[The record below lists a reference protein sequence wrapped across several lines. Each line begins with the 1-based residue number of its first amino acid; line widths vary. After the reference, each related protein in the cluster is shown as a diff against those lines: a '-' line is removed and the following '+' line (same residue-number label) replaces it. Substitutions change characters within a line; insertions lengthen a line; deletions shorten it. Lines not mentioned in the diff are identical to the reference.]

1 MLSQEELSAIYIS
14 MKVAVC
20 STLLILPPGI
30 FISWVL
36 AKSRVR
42 GKSVIDTLVNLPL
55 ALAPVVSGFFLL
67 ILISR
72 TGLVGRTL
80 YGEFGIELPFTW
92 YAAVLASAL
101 ISFPLLVRVVRVA
114 MEEVD
119 PRLENAARTL
129 GAGPWRVFCTVTLPL
144 AIRGVVAGS
153 ILAFTRSLGE
163 FGATIMVAGNIPG
176 KTQTIPLAVF
186 NYVQTGHD
194 EKGIRLVLIATVLAF
209 SALFLAQNISRRTT
223 H

>member
-36 AKSRVR
+36 AKSRIR
-42 GKSVIDTLVNLPL
+42 GKSVIDTLVSLPL

-129 GAGPWRVFCTVTLPL
+129 GAGPWRVFYTVTLPL
-144 AIRGVVAGS
+144 AIRGVIAGS

-209 SALFLAQNISRRTT
+209 FALFLAQNISRRTT

>member
-1 MLSQEELSAIYIS
+1 MLSQEEMSAICIS

-36 AKSRVR
+36 AKSTVR
-42 GKSVIDTLVNLPL
+42 GKSVIDTLVNMPL
-55 ALAPVVSGFFLL
+55 ALAPVVSGFLLL
-67 ILISR
+67 ILISK
-72 TGLVGRTL
+72 TGLVGRVL
-80 YGEFGIELPFTW
+80 YEDLGIELPFTW
-92 YAAVLASAL
+92 YAAVLASAV
-101 ISFPLLVRVVRVA
+101 IAFPLLVRVVRVA

-129 GAGPWRVFCTVTLPL
+129 GAGPWKVFCTVTLPL
-144 AIRGVVAGS
+144 SIRGVIAGS

-186 NYVQTGHD
+186 NYVQTGHED
-194 EKGIRLVLIATVLAF
+194 RGIRLVLIAALLAF
-209 SALFLAQNISRRTT
+209 FALYLAQSFSSRTT

>member
-1 MLSQEELSAIYIS
+1 MLSQEEMSAIYIS

-30 FISWVL
+30 FISWLL
-36 AKSRVR
+36 AKSTVR
-42 GKSVIDTLVNLPL
+42 GKSVIDTLVNMPL
-55 ALAPVVSGFFLL
+55 ALAPVVSGFLLL
-67 ILISR
+67 ILISK
-72 TGLVGRTL
+72 TGLVGRVL
-80 YGEFGIELPFTW
+80 YEDLGIELPFTW
-92 YAAVLASAL
+92 YAAVLASAV
-101 ISFPLLVRVVRVA
+101 IAFPLLVRVVRVA

-129 GAGPWRVFCTVTLPL
+129 GAGPWKVFCTVTLPL
-144 AIRGVVAGS
+144 SIRGVIAGS

-186 NYVQTGHD
+186 NYVQTGHED
-194 EKGIRLVLIATVLAF
+194 RGIRLVLIAALLAF
-209 SALFLAQNISRRTT
+209 FALYLAQSFSSRTT

>member
-42 GKSVIDTLVNLPL
+42 GKSVIDTLVSLPL

-72 TGLVGRTL
+72 TGLVGQTL

-129 GAGPWRVFCTVTLPL
+129 GAGPWRVFYTVTLPL
-144 AIRGVVAGS
+144 AIRGVIAGS

-209 SALFLAQNISRRTT
+209 FALFLAQNISRRTT

>member
-1 MLSQEELSAIYIS
+1 MLSQEEMSAIYIS

-36 AKSRVR
+36 AKSTVR
-42 GKSVIDTLVNLPL
+42 GKSVIDTLVNMPL

-67 ILISR
+67 ILISKA
-72 TGLVGRTL
+72 GLVGRVL
-80 YGEFGIELPFTW
+80 YKDLGIELPFTW
-92 YAAVLASAL
+92 YAAVLASAV
-101 ISFPLLVRVVRVA
+101 IAFPLLVRVVRVA

-129 GAGPWRVFCTVTLPL
+129 GAGPWKVFCTVTLPL
-144 AIRGVVAGS
+144 SIRGVIAGS

-186 NYVQTGHD
+186 NYVQTGHED
-194 EKGIRLVLIATVLAF
+194 RGIRLVLIATLLAF
-209 SALFLAQNISRRTT
+209 FALYLAQSFSSRTT
-223 H
+223 Y

>member
-36 AKSRVR
+36 AKSRIR
-42 GKSVIDTLVNLPL
+42 GKSVIDTLVSLPL

-101 ISFPLLVRVVRVA
+101 IAFPLLVRVVRVA

-129 GAGPWRVFCTVTLPL
+129 GAGPWRVFYTVTLPL
-144 AIRGVVAGS
+144 AIRGVIAGS

-209 SALFLAQNISRRTT
+209 FALFLAQNISKRTT

>member
-1 MLSQEELSAIYIS
+1 MLSQEEMSAIYIS

-36 AKSRVR
+36 AKSTVR
-42 GKSVIDTLVNLPL
+42 GKSVIDTLVNMPL
-55 ALAPVVSGFFLL
+55 ALAPVVSGFLLL
-67 ILISR
+67 ILISK
-72 TGLVGRTL
+72 TGLVGRVL
-80 YGEFGIELPFTW
+80 YEDLGIELPFTW
-92 YAAVLASAL
+92 YAAVLASAV
-101 ISFPLLVRVVRVA
+101 IAFPLLVRVVRVA

-129 GAGPWRVFCTVTLPL
+129 GAGPWKVFCTVTLPL
-144 AIRGVVAGS
+144 SIRGVIAGS

-186 NYVQTGHD
+186 NYVQTGHED
-194 EKGIRLVLIATVLAF
+194 RGIRLVLIAALLAF
-209 SALFLAQNISRRTT
+209 FALYLAQSFSSRTT

>member
-1 MLSQEELSAIYIS
+1 MLSQEEMSAIYIS

-20 STLLILPPGI
+20 STFLILPPAI

-42 GKSVIDTLVNLPL
+42 GKSVIDTLVNMPL

-72 TGLVGRTL
+72 TGAIGRFL
-80 YGEFGIELPFTW
+80 YEDLGIELTFTW
-92 YAAVLASAL
+92 YAAVLASAV
-101 ISFPLLVRVVRVA
+101 IAFPLLVRVARVA

-129 GAGPWRVFCTVTLPL
+129 GASPWRVFCTVTLPL
-144 AIRGVVAGS
+144 SIRGVIAGS

-163 FGATIMVAGNIPG
+163 FGATIMLAGNIPG

-186 NYVQTGHD
+186 NCVQTGHED
-194 EKGIRLVLIATVLAF
+194 AGLRLVFIATILAF

>member
-1 MLSQEELSAIYIS
+1 MLSPEEISAIYIS

-20 STLLILPPGI
+20 STLLILPPAI
-30 FISWVL
+30 LISWVL
-36 AKSRVR
+36 AKSSIR
-42 GKSVIDTLVNLPL
+42 GKSFIETLVNMPL

-72 TGLVGRTL
+72 TGVVGRIL
-80 YGEFGIELPFTW
+80 YEDLGIELTFTW
-92 YAAVLASAL
+92 YAAVLASAV
-101 ISFPLLVRVVRVA
+101 IAFPLLVRVARVA

-119 PRLENAARTL
+119 PKLENAARTL
-129 GAGPWRVFCTVTLPL
+129 GASPWRVFYTVTLPL
-144 AIRGVVAGS
+144 SIRGVIAGS

-163 FGATIMVAGNIPG
+163 FGATIMLAGNIPG

-186 NYVQTGHD
+186 NCVQTGHED
-194 EKGIRLVLIATVLAF
+194 EGLRLVFIATILAF
-209 SALFLAQNISRRTT
+209 SALFAAQSISSRTT

>member
-1 MLSQEELSAIYIS
+1 MLSQEEMSAIYIS

-36 AKSRVR
+36 AKTTVR
-42 GKSVIDTLVNLPL
+42 GKSVIDTLVNMPL
-55 ALAPVVSGFFLL
+55 ALAPVVSGFLLL
-67 ILISR
+67 ILISK
-72 TGLVGRTL
+72 TGLVGRVL
-80 YGEFGIELPFTW
+80 YEDLGIELPFTW
-92 YAAVLASAL
+92 YAAVLASAV
-101 ISFPLLVRVVRVA
+101 IAFPLLVRVVRVA

-129 GAGPWRVFCTVTLPL
+129 GAGPWKVFCTVTLPL
-144 AIRGVVAGS
+144 SIRGVIAGS

-186 NYVQTGHD
+186 NYVQTGHED
-194 EKGIRLVLIATVLAF
+194 RGIRLVLIAALLAF
-209 SALFLAQNISRRTT
+209 FALYLAQSFSSRTT

>member
-67 ILISR
+67 ILISKA
-72 TGLVGRTL
+72 GLVGRVL
-80 YGEFGIELPFTW
+80 YKDLGIELPFTW

-129 GAGPWRVFCTVTLPL
+129 GAGPWRVFYTVTLPL
-144 AIRGVVAGS
+144 AIRGVIAGS

-209 SALFLAQNISRRTT
+209 FALFLAQNISRRTT

>member
-42 GKSVIDTLVNLPL
+42 GKSVIDTLVSLPL

-129 GAGPWRVFCTVTLPL
+129 GAGPWRVFYTVTLPL
-144 AIRGVVAGS
+144 AIRGVIAGS

-209 SALFLAQNISRRTT
+209 FALFLAQNISRRTT

>member
-1 MLSQEELSAIYIS
+1 MLSPEEISAIYIS

-20 STLLILPPGI
+20 STLLILPPAI

-36 AKSRVR
+36 AKSSIR
-42 GKSVIDTLVNLPL
+42 GKSFIETLVNMPL

-72 TGLVGRTL
+72 TGVVGRIL
-80 YGEFGIELPFTW
+80 YEDLGIELTFTW
-92 YAAVLASAL
+92 YAAVLASAV
-101 ISFPLLVRVVRVA
+101 IAFPLLVRVARVA

-119 PRLENAARTL
+119 PKLENAARTL
-129 GAGPWRVFCTVTLPL
+129 GASPWRVFCTVTLPL
-144 AIRGVVAGS
+144 SIRGVIAGS

-163 FGATIMVAGNIPG
+163 FGATIMLAGNIPG

-186 NYVQTGHD
+186 NCVQIGHED
-194 EKGIRLVLIATVLAF
+194 EGLRLVFIATILAF
-209 SALFLAQNISRRTT
+209 SALFAAQSISSRTT

>member
-1 MLSQEELSAIYIS
+1 MLSQEEMSAIYIS

-36 AKSRVR
+36 AKSTVR
-42 GKSVIDTLVNLPL
+42 GKSVIDTLVNMPL

-67 ILISR
+67 ILISK
-72 TGLVGRTL
+72 TGLVGRVL
-80 YGEFGIELPFTW
+80 YEDLGIELPFTW
-92 YAAVLASAL
+92 YAAVLASAV
-101 ISFPLLVRVVRVA
+101 IAFPLLVRVVRVA

-129 GAGPWRVFCTVTLPL
+129 GAGPWKVFCTVTLPL
-144 AIRGVVAGS
+144 SIRGVIAGS

-186 NYVQTGHD
+186 NYVQTGHED
-194 EKGIRLVLIATVLAF
+194 RGIRLVLIATLLAF
-209 SALFLAQNISRRTT
+209 FALYLAQSFSSRIT

>member
-1 MLSQEELSAIYIS
+1 MLSQEEISAIYIS

-20 STLLILPPGI
+20 STLLILPPAI
-30 FISWVL
+30 FISWLL
-36 AKSRVR
+36 AKSQVR
-42 GKSVIDTLVNLPL
+42 GKSIIDTLVNMPL

-72 TGLVGRTL
+72 TGAVGRIL
-80 YGEFGIELPFTW
+80 YERFGIELTFTW
-92 YAAVLASAL
+92 YAAVLASAV
-101 ISFPLLVRVVRVA
+101 IAFPLLVRVTRVA

-119 PRLENAARTL
+119 PGLEGAARTL
-129 GAGPWRVFCTVTLPL
+129 GAGPWRVFFTITLPL
-144 AIRGVVAGS
+144 SIRGIIAGA

-163 FGATIMVAGNIPG
+163 FGATIMLAGNIPG

-186 NYVQTGHD
+186 NYVQIGHED
-194 EKGIRLVLIATVLAF
+194 KGLRLVIIATLLAF
-209 SALFLAQNISRRTT
+209 SALFMAQNISRRTT

>member
-1 MLSQEELSAIYIS
+1 MLSQEEMSAICIS

-36 AKSRVR
+36 AKTTVR
-42 GKSVIDTLVNLPL
+42 GKSVIDTLVNMPL
-55 ALAPVVSGFFLL
+55 ALAPVVSGFLLL
-67 ILISR
+67 ILISK
-72 TGLVGRTL
+72 TGLVGRVL
-80 YGEFGIELPFTW
+80 YEDLGIELPFTW
-92 YAAVLASAL
+92 YAAVLASAV
-101 ISFPLLVRVVRVA
+101 IAFPLLVRVVRVA

-129 GAGPWRVFCTVTLPL
+129 GAGPWKVFCTVTLPL
-144 AIRGVVAGS
+144 SIRGVIAGS

-186 NYVQTGHD
+186 NYVQTGHED
-194 EKGIRLVLIATVLAF
+194 RGIRLVLIAALLAF
-209 SALFLAQNISRRTT
+209 FALYLAQSFSSRTT